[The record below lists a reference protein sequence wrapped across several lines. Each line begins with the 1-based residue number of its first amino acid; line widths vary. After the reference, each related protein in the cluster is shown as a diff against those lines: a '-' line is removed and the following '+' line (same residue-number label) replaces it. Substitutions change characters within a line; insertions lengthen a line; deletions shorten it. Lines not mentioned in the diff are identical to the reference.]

1 MIISDF
7 VFGALA
13 MLAAEF
19 ALCFLTVMIMA
30 VIRSC
35 KNCGT
40 DKDTHRKQAVKN
52 DRGRSSKETA

>member
-19 ALCFLTVMIMA
+19 ALCFLTVMIA
-30 VIRSC
+30 AIIRTC
-35 KNCGT
+35 KTCGT
-40 DKDTHRKQAVKN
+40 DKD
-52 DRGRSSKETA
+52 SSQETGGKE

>member
-7 VFGALA
+7 VLGALA

-40 DKDTHRKQAVKN
+40 DKD
-52 DRGRSSKETA
+52 SSQETGGKE

>member
-1 MIISDF
+1 MIIPDF

-30 VIRSC
+30 IIKAC
-35 KNCGT
+35 KSCGT
-40 DKDTHRKQAVKN
+40 DKD
-52 DRGRSSKETA
+52 SSQETGGKE

>member
-30 VIRSC
+30 IIKAYKSY
-35 KNCGT
+35 GT
-40 DKDTHRKQAVKN
+40 DKD
-52 DRGRSSKETA
+52 SSQETGGKE